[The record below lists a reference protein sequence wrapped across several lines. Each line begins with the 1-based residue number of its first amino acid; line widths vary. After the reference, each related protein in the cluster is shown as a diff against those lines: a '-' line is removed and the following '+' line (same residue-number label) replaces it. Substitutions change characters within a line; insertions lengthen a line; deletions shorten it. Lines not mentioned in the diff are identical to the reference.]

1 MGILV
6 HADQEVHPAVRWAI
20 VEGRLRVV
28 ADHGSGAPWLLARP
42 LERSLTEVRTRHLD
56 LIFLTRLA
64 SEPATSVVLRAQGR
78 RFLDELD
85 DLPELLVP
93 SAAMIAK
100 DRAGALRVQGARPG
114 VQGARPGERGLN
126 RTVWLEEGTAAFI
139 SDDPR
144 LLEEVFSPRSG
155 QLDRDARQSIRTI
168 PAGMWLHTQVGR
180 SPQVRA
186 IMADPATAPSQGAC
200 TGAGA
205 ATSTG

>member
-6 HADQEVHPAVRWAI
+6 HPDQEVHPAVRWAI
-20 VEGRLRVV
+20 VEGLLRVV

-42 LERSLTEVRTRHLD
+42 LERALTEVRTRHLD
-56 LIFLTRLA
+56 LIFLTRLS

-93 SAAMIAK
+93 SAVMIAK
-100 DRAGALRVQGARPG
+100 DRTGALRVQGARPG
-114 VQGARPGERGLN
+114 ERGQS
-126 RTVWLEEGTAAFI
+126 RPVWLEEGMAAFI

-155 QLDRDARQSIRTI
+155 HLDRDAWQLIKTI
-168 PAGMWLHTQVGR
+168 PAGTWLHTQAGR
-180 SPQVRA
+180 SPRVRA
-186 IMADPATAPSQGAC
+186 LVDDPAPSPSENEC
-200 TGAGA
+200 TEAGAGA
-205 ATSTG
+205 TSS

>member
-6 HADQEVHPAVRWAI
+6 HPDQEVHPAVRWAI

-56 LIFLTRLA
+56 LIFLTRLD

-114 VQGARPGERGLN
+114 ERGLN

-144 LLEEVFSPRSG
+144 LLEEVFSPCSG
-155 QLDRDARQSIRTI
+155 QLDGDARQSIRTI

-180 SPQVRA
+180 SPRVRA

>member
-1 MGILV
+1 MGVLV
-6 HADQEVHPAVRWAI
+6 HPDQDVHPDVRRAI

-42 LERSLTEVRTRHLD
+42 LERALTEVRTRHLD
-56 LIFLTRLA
+56 LIFLTRLS
-64 SEPATSVVLRAQGR
+64 SEPATSVVLRAQRR

-85 DLPELLVP
+85 DVPELLVP
-93 SAAMIAK
+93 SAIMIAK

-114 VQGARPGERGLN
+114 ERGES
-126 RTVWLEEGTAAFI
+126 RPVWLEEGTSAFI

-155 QLDRDARQSIRTI
+155 HLDRDAWQSIKTV
-168 PAGMWLHTQVGR
+168 PAGAWLHTQAGR
-180 SPQVRA
+180 SPRVRA
-186 IMADPATAPSQGAC
+186 ITDDQASSPSRGAR

-205 ATSTG
+205 TRS